1 MEKFHYLKFGLG
13 LVLAF
18 VGIKMLL
25 ADIYKFP
32 IGLSL
37 GVIATLLAGSIIVS
51 LLRPPTEPPLP
62 QQAADADPVPR
73 STEADL

>member
-13 LVLAF
+13 FVLAF

-25 ADIYKFP
+25 ADVYKVP
-32 IGLSL
+32 IGISL
-37 GVIATLLAGSIIVS
+37 GVIAALLAGSMIAS
-51 LLRPPTEPPLP
+51 LLRPPAQPPLP
-62 QQAADADPVPR
+62 HLADDADPVPR